1 MAKGLYLT
9 IGINHVS
16 SFYVADPL
24 NGCVHDA
31 EDVAQIAE
39 SQGFQ
44 KPSNFAGK
52 SLAMLVDSEA
62 TRDRVLREIAAA
74 AKELSAGDIFLLQYS
89 GHGLEDSVN
98 PRDETGD
105 VNTMW
110 ATFDRP
116 ILDDELFDLWFKFP
130 DGVRILVLSDS
141 CHSGTVVRRPDNS
154 KLVSRNLGSEEKQIA
169 TIQNQA
175 GEFQALTAR
184 AAQLRSTNR
193 GRVPGAGVL
202 LLSACLD
209 DQLAS
214 DLSTNG
220 LFTQKLI
227 EVWNDGAFHGDYLEF
242 HEAIADKV
250 MQQNPDQNPNKF
262 VVGNSDITAN
272 FPLQRVF
279 KI

>member
-52 SLAMLVDSEA
+52 SLAMLADEEA
-62 TRDRVLREIAAA
+62 TRDRVLSEIAAA
-74 AKELSAGDIFLLQYS
+74 ATELSSGDIFLLHFS
-89 GHGLEDSVN
+89 GHGLEDTIN

-105 VNTMW
+105 FNTMW
-110 ATFDRP
+110 ATYDRP
-116 ILDDELFDLWFKFP
+116 TLDDELFDLWFKFR
-130 DGVRILVLSDS
+130 DQVRIVVLSDS
-141 CHSGTVVRRPDNS
+141 CHSGTVVKD
-154 KLVSRNLGSEEKQIA
+154 VISRNLGGTGKQIA
-169 TIQNQA
+169 TIQNHV
-175 GEFQALTAR
+175 GEFQALAAR
-184 AAQLRSTNR
+184 AAQLRSANK

-202 LLSACLD
+202 LLSGCQD
-209 DQLAS
+209 DQLSS
-214 DLSTNG
+214 DGPTNG
-220 LFTQKLI
+220 LFTEMLK
-227 EVWNDGAFHGDYLEF
+227 EVWNDGAFHGNYVEF
-242 HEAIADKV
+242 HKAIARQV
-250 MQQNPDQNPNKF
+250 MLQNPAQNPNRF
-262 VVGNSDITAN
+262 VVGNPNVTAN
-272 FPLQRVF
+272 LPLQRVF